1 MNEDD
6 KGGTRFTLTSSKKKK
21 NKKNYI
27 KFVLK
32 MQLVFHSQIIN
43 CPR

>member
-21 NKKNYI
+21 QEKLDS
-27 KFVLK
+27 VCLK
-32 MQLVFHSQIIN
+32 DAARFSLTN
-43 CPR
+43 N